1 MKIDITVEHEGVTK
15 TICTYEFEPI
25 VGQSEDVTNQ
35 VFDAINSNISF
46 FMMGQ
51 SWFRQGKEYRS
62 GQLTRE
68 GVKTKSS
75 NCKRQ

>member
-68 GVKTKSS
+68 GVKTKS
-75 NCKRQ
+75 N